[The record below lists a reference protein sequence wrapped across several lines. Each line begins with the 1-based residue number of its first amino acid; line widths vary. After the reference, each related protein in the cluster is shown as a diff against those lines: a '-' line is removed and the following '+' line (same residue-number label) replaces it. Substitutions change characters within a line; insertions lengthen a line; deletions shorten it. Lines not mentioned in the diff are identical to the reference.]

1 MFTYVMSLPVC
12 LGVGVKVYLVNMA
25 KETIS
30 PPFTLRVYLCN
41 EFTCVSRCRSEGI
54 FGGHGQGDHLTT
66 VRTACLPM

>member
-1 MFTYVMSLPVC
+1 
-12 LGVGVKVYLVNMA
+12 VKVYLVNMA

-66 VRTACLPM
+66 VRTACLTM